1 MKRRA
6 LLTGLVLAGMPGI
19 DAWALPPQDVF
30 RFGQLVH
37 GTQGQLYLATNRGLF
52 VKANEQAPWRELT
65 GPEGER
71 IDGHRLCL
79 NDRGDLA
86 AHDNNDTFVLRQASS
101 TWEVMRDEEHMH
113 SPWVA
118 GADFFAIGH
127 RGRLWR
133 AEGGRWVTVNHGS
146 WGDWL
151 HVEGLAWAWGQL
163 FLATNQGVLESLD
176 EGRSWRQSAEA
187 KSLGHVYKLLSTQG
201 QWLYADSDSRDR
213 TSGQKHL
220 SSLFVRHGQAGNW
233 RRFAANKLV
242 DHRTGSEHLLAV
254 DGNVAYV
261 QMHGGTPDRS
271 RLFRVQDGQ
280 SWTEID
286 VPFVDKEGYIR
297 QLLLTP
303 HHMYAQTEHV
313 IYRSADQGKRWEPF
327 VTSSAIFAL
336 ARLSQAGAHQPG
348 NS

>member
-1 MKRRA
+1 MKRRT
-6 LLTGLVLAGMPGI
+6 LLTGLVLAGMPGME
-19 DAWALPPQDVF
+19 AWALTPQPVF
-30 RFGQLVH
+30 LFVQLVH
-37 GTQGQLYLATNRGLF
+37 GAQGQLYLATNRGLF
-52 VKANEQAPWRELT
+52 VKANEQAPWRELM
-65 GPEGER
+65 GPGSTR
-71 IDGHRLCL
+71 IDANRLAL

-86 AHDNNDTFVLRQASS
+86 AGDRNDTYVLRQASS
-101 TWEVMRDEEHMH
+101 TWEVMRDEEHMD

-118 GADFFAIGH
+118 GADFFAIGD

-133 AEGGRWVTVNHGS
+133 AEGGRWVTANKGS
-146 WGDWL
+146 WGESLD
-151 HVEGLAWAWGQL
+151 VRGLAWAWGQL
-163 FLATNQGVLESLD
+163 FLATDQGVLESLD

-187 KSLGHVYKLLSTQG
+187 KSLGVIDTLLSAQG
-201 QWLYADSDSRDR
+201 QCLYAHTWYR
-213 TSGQKHL
+213 TYGQEHL
-220 SSLFVRHGQAGNW
+220 PSLFMHQEQSGSW

-242 DHRTGSEHLLAV
+242 DHRTWSDKLLAV
-254 DGNVAYV
+254 DGNMAYV
-261 QMHGGTPDRS
+261 QLYGGTPPRA

-280 SWTEID
+280 IWTEID
-286 VPFVDKEGYIR
+286 PPFANGQGYIS

-303 HHMYAQTEHV
+303 QHLYARTENV